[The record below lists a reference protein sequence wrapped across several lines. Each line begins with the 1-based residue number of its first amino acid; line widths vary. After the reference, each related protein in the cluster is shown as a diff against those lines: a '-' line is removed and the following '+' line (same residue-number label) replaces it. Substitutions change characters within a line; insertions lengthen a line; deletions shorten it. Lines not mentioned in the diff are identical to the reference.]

1 MTDAVIYI
9 PTFQRTARQLTW
21 NSISDS
27 WRQNTL
33 LVANAEEGAVLKR
46 AGYPVLVHPA
56 WVDNIATKRQWI
68 FEWHHLMQDEP
79 YAVMFDDDL
88 RFHKRRD
95 DDPGKFLDVRSIPG
109 EFDRMMHNLLDLLRE
124 TPLAGIRNRSGANR
138 DYDEV
143 LWDRRQHDVI
153 AVDTQVMMDNDFR
166 LDRTTLMEDFDFVL
180 QYLTAGYSNALL
192 NTHCEDD
199 VGGRAGNGGCTSERS
214 MERQREAAEW
224 LVNTW
229 PDFVKTRKVQAKGDG
244 PWSERVDVTV
254 QWKKARGSHG

>member
-1 MTDAVIYI
+1 MTDAVVYI
-9 PTFQRTARQLTW
+9 PTYQRTDRQLTW
-21 NSISDS
+21 NSISET
-27 WRQNTL
+27 WRANTL
-33 LVANAEEGAVLKR
+33 LVADADEGAVLR
-46 AGYPVLVHPA
+46 EAGYPVLVHPPEI
-56 WVDNIATKRQWI
+56 DNIASKRQWI
-68 FEWHHLMQDEP
+68 FDWHWMNRNEP

-95 DDPGKFLDVRSIPG
+95 DDPGKFLDVRTIPG
-109 EFDRMMHNLLDLLRE
+109 EFDQMMEGLLGLLE
-124 TPLAGIRNRSGANR
+124 LTPLAGIRNRSGANR
-138 DYDEV
+138 DHDLV

-153 AVDTQVMMDNDFR
+153 AVDIETMMANGFR

-199 VGGRAGNGGCTSERS
+199 TGGRAGKGGCTSERS
-214 MERQREAAEW
+214 MARQREAAEW
-224 LVNTW
+224 LANTW

-254 QWKKARGSHG
+254 QWKKARESHG